1 MTSTHRGEDAGGG
14 RLFPPCRLGAHAPDD
29 NHC

>member
-1 MTSTHRGEDAGGG
+1 MTSTFLGEDAGGG
-14 RLFPPCRLGAHAPDD
+14 RLLPPCRFGVHAPDD